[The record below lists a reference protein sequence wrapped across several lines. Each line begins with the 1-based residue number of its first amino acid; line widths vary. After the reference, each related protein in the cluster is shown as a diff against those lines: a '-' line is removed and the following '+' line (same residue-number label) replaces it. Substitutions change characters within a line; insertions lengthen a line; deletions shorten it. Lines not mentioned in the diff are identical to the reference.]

1 MTASEMS
8 EVIRQARK
16 KRNLTLMTLAGLCG
30 KGTSQV
36 FKIENRPDVVT
47 MQSLLA
53 VLNALD
59 CELIIRP
66 KATESVQNQPENA
79 RIQ

>member
-1 MTASEMS
+1 MTASEMR
-8 EVIRQARK
+8 EVIRRERK
-16 KRNLTLMTLAGLCG
+16 KRGLTQLAVAGLCG
-30 KGTSQV
+30 KCGSQV
-36 FKIENRPDVVT
+36 VRIENTPDIVT

-53 VLNALD
+53 VLEVLD

-66 KATESVQNQPENA
+66 KVTDSVQNQPENA

>member
-1 MTASEMS
+1 M
-8 EVIRQARK
+8 
-16 KRNLTLMTLAGLCG
+16 N
-30 KGTSQV
+30 QV
-36 FKIENRPDVVT
+36 VRIENTPDIVT

-53 VLNALD
+53 VLEVLD

-66 KATESVQNQPENA
+66 KATDSVQNQPENA